1 MKKALFL
8 LILPLLFISGCVSG
22 QQKSPRHFFIGYIG
36 TDETNT
42 VFDGGDSI
50 TVWFYPNVFILADH
64 YAKKHNLRDVRILS
78 ITEQTNTEYYEFWYP
93 HPDRL
98 TNQINY
104 FKTIRK

>member
-1 MKKALFL
+1 MKYYIIL
-8 LILPLLFISGCVSG
+8 LATCFCFGSAFG

-36 TDETNT
+36 TDKTNN

-64 YAKKHNLRDVRILS
+64 YAKKHNLHDVRILS

-93 HPDRL
+93 NPDKL

-104 FKTIRK
+104 FKNIRK